1 MEGTAGTIKWV
12 FDDETLILEPV
23 DGNEGTCRK
32 SLLSAISGLSR
43 VTEKVETKGQLHFTG
58 KSLEGA
64 FSGFEKLKTADLSAF
79 ETSQVTNMNGMFRRC
94 LSLEQVNL
102 SSFDISNVQNMNS
115 MFAGCQS
122 LEILDLSN
130 FDTQNVEYAI
140 GMFSNCTKISGLDL
154 HHFNTSK
161 IISTAS
167 MFNDCSSLVNID
179 LPSFDTSN
187 IVDMSYMF
195 SCCSSLTELDLSNFN
210 TSNVKDMQCMFY
222 CCSSLTSLDLSNFDT
237 SNVTDTQCMFSGC
250 SSLTNLD
257 LSNFR
262 TDNVRSFN
270 NMFSKCFNLRELDI
284 SNFCFNKSPYVFAM
298 FSSAGLSTLNMKNI
312 KSDIDFCLTELSAKS
327 LCHLI
332 VPNEIEEIAK
342 RITNPSILTLINHAD
357 DGFNKPFVK
366 KVLTALDTVTQLDF
380 KNDLAELKKTYKKDC
395 GLALY
400 KAMELA
406 RNKGCSNNDLSG
418 ISTILKKY
426 YVTAETVK
434 RLDQKQIIDLFNKTG
449 LTSDINAYL
458 NGVPL
463 EDILV

>member
-1 MEGTAGTIKWV
+1 MEGTIGTIKWV
-12 FDDETLILEPV
+12 FDGETLIFEPV
-23 DGNEGTCRK
+23 DGKEGTCRK

-43 VTEKVETKGQLHFTG
+43 VTEKVKTKGQLHFIG

-64 FSGFEKLKTADLSAF
+64 FSGFEKLKIADLSAF
-79 ETSQVTNMNGMFRRC
+79 EASQVTNMNGMFRRC
-94 LSLEQVNL
+94 ISLEQVNL
-102 SSFDISNVQNMNS
+102 SSFDTSSVQNMNS

-122 LEILDLSN
+122 LKTLDLSN
-130 FDTQNVEYAI
+130 FDTQNVEYVI
-140 GMFSNCTKISGLDL
+140 GMFSNCIKISGLDL

-195 SCCSSLTELDLSNFN
+195 SCCSSLTELDLSNFD
-210 TSNVKDMQCMFY
+210 TSNVKDMQGMFY

-237 SNVTDTQCMFSGC
+237 SKVKDMQCMFAGC

-312 KSDIDFCLTELSAKS
+312 KSDIDFCLTELPKS
-327 LCHLI
+327 PCHLI
-332 VPNEIEEIAK
+332 VPKEIEEIAK
-342 RITNPSILTLINHAD
+342 RITNPSILTLINRTD

-380 KNDLAELKKTYKKDC
+380 KNDLAELKKTYKRDC
-395 GLALY
+395 GLALH
-400 KAMELA
+400 KAMELTQ
-406 RNKGCSNNDLSG
+406 NKGYNDLSG

-434 RLDQKQIIDLFNKTG
+434 GLDQKQVIDLFNKTG